1 MEVPRYWRDMKT
13 NTSFSG
19 REIGSFGVEPANFK
33 YPGGEISLAGS
44 YEEIRSRFEEK
55 GFNLEAVDEILFDLF
70 GAIASEAAISFE
82 KVINGHDELVGTEV
96 GEKNWSEIKLRVN
109 RLPGKVA

>member
-1 MEVPRYWRDMKT
+1 MEVPRYWREMKV

-33 YPGGEISLAGS
+33 YPGGEISLTGT
-44 YEEIRSRFEEK
+44 YEQIRLRFEEK
-55 GFNLEAVDEILFDLF
+55 GFNLEAIDEILFDLF
-70 GAIASEAAISFE
+70 GTVASEATISFE
-82 KVINGHDELVGTEV
+82 KVVNSHDELVGSEV
-96 GEKNWSEIKLRVN
+96 GKKGWGEEKLRVN